1 MAPGHVSP
9 GMDSGIRNTKRV
21 WMGSVRWGLIF
32 VVWMVLGFPL
42 PSQATLGEGLS
53 SLSRDADLLGA
64 GLSKP
69 SPCITPK
76 DNLTDSPEFY
86 ERLCM
91 YYRITSIIGG
101 VHAREYV
108 LLNPPQKIFAVYWEG
123 RVRVRELLGPAYEK
137 LFRKAQKRTGRRLEI
152 GPLVI
157 FRRGDRYFVVDKALV
172 PKGMRVDELDPT
184 GASRVRPGRAR
195 PTAPAR

>member
-1 MAPGHVSP
+1 MAAGF
-9 GMDSGIRNTKRV
+9 RNTKRV
-21 WMGSVRWGLIF
+21 WMGSVRWALVFI
-32 VVWMVLGFPL
+32 VWMVLGFPL
-42 PSQATLGEGLS
+42 SSQATLGEGLS
-53 SLSRDADLLGA
+53 SLSRDAGALGA

-123 RVRVRELLGPAYEK
+123 RVRIKELLGPAYEK
-137 LFRKAQKRTGRRLEI
+137 LFRKALKRPGRRLEI

-157 FRRGDRYFVVDKALV
+157 FRRGDRYFVVDTSLV
-172 PKGMRVDELDPT
+172 PRGMRVEELDPT
-184 GASRVRPGRAR
+184 GASKSRPGRPR
-195 PTAPAR
+195 PDEPSPKR